1 MVMIIAVMPG
11 PDDVPP
17 SPSAT
22 GDQQGLPEI
31 SPDVVEQEENE
42 QIDDAVPT
50 RGYGKARV
58 VGLGGSAGGLEALQA
73 FFTALPAQS
82 GMVFVVILHLAPD
95 HESHLAEVIARTT
108 SMPVLQVTGR
118 VKVEADHVYVIPPG
132 KQLSM
137 EDGHLI
143 LSELGTRS
151 GKHVAVDMFFR
162 TLADAHG
169 PHAAAIVLSGADGDG
184 ANGIKRIK
192 ERGGLCVA
200 QTPDEAEH
208 DGMPRAAIATGL
220 VDWVLPVAEM
230 PVKLLSYWRAESRLR
245 LPSETGPQPATEST
259 AWEENK
265 SKADA
270 ERAMHDVL
278 TYLRVRSGHD
288 FSYYKRATVVRR
300 VGRRMQVNGIEDM
313 PSYLAFI
320 RTHPAEPAA
329 LLQDLLISVT
339 NFFRDREA
347 FTALEREI
355 PRLFQ
360 GKGPEDTVRVWVAAC
375 ASGEEAYSVA
385 MLLREHADTLS
396 QPPKIQVFATDLDES
411 AIQWAREAEYSEAI
425 AADVSEERLRRFFS
439 KGHGLYKVKRETREI
454 VLFALHDLLKDS
466 PFSKLDLV
474 TCRNLFIYLN
484 AQAQARVLEIFH
496 FALHSEGLL
505 FLGTSESVDEGS
517 GLFGVIDKKR
527 RIYTRRAVARAGM
540 PVFTEP
546 STLSQ
551 MVRERPLERST
562 PGYKALKPVLSNA
575 ARSSAV
581 PAREEDAPDHAAIPW
596 AARHYDFIEDLA
608 PPSII
613 VNAAYEITHLSE
625 HAGSFLQVGGGDP
638 TMNLLRMVHP
648 MLRIELRAA
657 LYQAAQTGSAVETR
671 GIPVEFDR
679 GAKTVTVRV
688 TPARTSPPDCFLV
701 IFREQEAE
709 MGTSSSADVPS
720 IEPESVV
727 QHLEAEIERLKA
739 QLRHII
745 EDSEASKEE
754 HKASTEELQAM
765 NEELRSASEE
775 LETSREELQSINEE
789 LSTVNQELKSKV
801 DELGRSNSD
810 LQNLMASTQIATVF
824 LDRDLTIQRYT
835 PPAVAL
841 FNVIPTDLGR
851 PLSDLTSRLDYS
863 DLAADA
869 ERVLSQ
875 LSPVE
880 VEVSHRDGRHFLART
895 LPYRTGDDRISGVVI
910 TFIDIT
916 RRCQAEEE
924 LRASEARFRAV
935 ADLVPDLLYSTNATG
950 QLLWCNQRWLNYTG
964 QTALQAQG
972 YGWVDSVHP
981 DDRARVRQSF
991 LDAVETGTTF
1001 TAENRLLGVDG
1012 SARWFL
1018 ARAEPFR
1025 DEHGQV
1031 VQWFGAK
1038 TDIEDFKATTAEL
1051 ATSQERLRLILE
1063 NAREFAIFS
1072 TDLERR
1078 ITTWNPGAEQI
1089 IGFTEAEIIGRSGDI
1104 IFTPEDRAQGRPDQE
1119 ASEAL
1124 DRGRAMD
1131 QRWHQRKDGERFWAN
1146 GAFMRMNQA
1155 DGEPV
1160 GFVKIMRDETEAL
1173 QTRQALE
1180 QSRQESVAALRE
1192 AQAARA
1198 EAEAANQTKD
1208 HFLAVLSHELRTPL
1222 MPVTMAVHMLRRDR
1236 TLSKQALDALEMIER
1251 NVAIEAHFI
1260 DDLLDI
1266 TRITRGTLEIVTEP
1280 TNVHQAIQHALEVTA
1295 SEAERKRQ
1303 TVAVELKAKR
1313 HDLVGDATRLQQ
1325 LFWNLLKNASKF
1337 TPEAGEIRITTRNKA
1352 GKIVVDVSDSGVGFE
1367 PDAAARIFHAF
1378 EQASPEVART
1388 FGGLGLGL
1396 AISKAT
1402 ADAHGGTLLAYS
1414 EGPNRGAKFTVELP
1428 LSK

>member
-1 MVMIIAVMPG
+1 MSG
-11 PDDVPP
+11 PANLHPAP
-17 SPSAT
+17 AAAAE
-22 GDQQGLPEI
+22 QHGLPET
-31 SPDVVEQEENE
+31 SPDVVEQEEND

-50 RGYGKARV
+50 RGYGNTRI
-58 VGLGGSAGGLEALQA
+58 VGLGGSAGGLTALQA
-73 FFTALPAQS
+73 FFTALPAQN
-82 GMVFVVILHLAPD
+82 GMVFVVILHLSPD
-95 HESHLAEVIARTT
+95 HESHLAEVIARST
-108 SMPVLQVTGR
+108 SMPVSQVTER
-118 VKVEADHVYVIPPG
+118 VKVEVDHVYVIPPG

-137 EDGHLI
+137 ENGNLI
-143 LSELGTRS
+143 LSEMEPRA
-151 GKHVAVDMFFR
+151 GKHVAVDLFFR

-169 PHAAAIVLSGADGDG
+169 PHAAAIVLSGADSDG
-184 ANGIKRIK
+184 AIGIKRIK

-200 QTPDEAEH
+200 QAPDEAEH

-230 PVKLLSYWRAESRLR
+230 PVKLLGYWRAESRLR
-245 LPSETGPQPATEST
+245 LPSETGPETNAEAS
-259 AWEENK
+259 AWEANK
-265 SKADA
+265 TKADA
-270 ERAMHDVL
+270 EKALHDVL

-300 VGRRMQVNGIEDM
+300 IGRRMQVNGIEDM

-320 RTHPAEPAA
+320 RTHPAEPVA

-339 NFFRDREA
+339 NFFRDRDA
-347 FTALEREI
+347 FTALEREM
-355 PRLFQ
+355 PRLFH

-385 MLLREHADTLS
+385 MLLREHADSLP
-396 QPPKIQVFATDLDES
+396 QPPKLQVFATDLDES

-439 KGHGLYKVKRETREI
+439 KGHGLYKVRRETREI
-454 VLFALHDLLKDS
+454 LLFALHDLLKDS

-484 AQAQARVLEIFH
+484 PQAQARVLEIFH
-496 FALHSEGLL
+496 FALHPEGML
-505 FLGTSESVDEGS
+505 FLGTSESVDEGNGYFS
-517 GLFGVIDKKR
+517 AIDKKR
-527 RIYTRRAVARAGM
+527 RIYTRRAAGRSGM

-546 STLSQ
+546 STLSRI
-551 MVRERPLERST
+551 VRERPLERST
-562 PGYKALKPVLSNA
+562 PGYKALKPAAPGTGSSSPTLSG
-575 ARSSAV
+575 
-581 PAREEDAPDHAAIPW
+581 EEDPASEPVLPW
-596 AARHYDFIEDLA
+596 VVRHYDFIEDLA

-613 VNAAYEITHLSE
+613 VNAAYEIMHLSE

-688 TPARTSPPDCFLV
+688 TPARTSPPDCLLV
-701 IFREQEAE
+701 VFREQEAE
-709 MGTSSSADVPS
+709 GGSGLDNVLPV
-720 IEPESVV
+720 EPESVV
-727 QHLEAEIERLKA
+727 GQLEKEIERLKA
-739 QLRHII
+739 QLRHTI
-745 EDSEASKEE
+745 EESEASKEE

-824 LDRDLTIQRYT
+824 LDRDLSIQRYT
-835 PPAVAL
+835 PPVVAL
-841 FNVIPTDLGR
+841 FNVIPTDVGR
-851 PLSDLTSRLDYS
+851 PLSDLTSRLDYP
-863 DLAADA
+863 DLTPDAAQ
-869 ERVLSQ
+869 VLEQ

-895 LPYRTGDDRISGVVI
+895 LPYRTGEDRISGVVM
-910 TFIDIT
+910 TFVDIT
-916 RRCQAEEE
+916 RRRQAEEE

-935 ADLVPDLLYSTNATG
+935 ADLVPDLLFSTNATG
-950 QLLWCNQRWLNYTG
+950 HLLWCNQRWLQYTG

-972 YGWVDSVHP
+972 HGWLDTIHP
-981 DDRARVRQSF
+981 DDRTRARESF
-991 LDAVETGTTF
+991 LAAIEAGSTF
-1001 TAENRLLGVDG
+1001 LSEHRLLSTDEN
-1012 SARWFL
+1012 ARWFL
-1018 ARAEPFR
+1018 VRAEPLR
-1025 DEHGQV
+1025 DEGGKV
-1031 VQWFGAK
+1031 LEWFGAK
-1038 TDIEDFKATTAEL
+1038 TDIEDFKAATADL
-1051 ATSQERLRLILE
+1051 AASQERLRLILE

-1072 TDLERR
+1072 TDLDRR

-1089 IGFTEAEIIGRSGDI
+1089 IGFTAGEIIGEPADI
-1104 IFTPEDRAQGRPDQE
+1104 VFTPEDRAHGRPEYE

-1146 GAFMRMNQA
+1146 GAFMRMNRA
-1155 DGEPV
+1155 DGQPI

-1173 QTRQALE
+1173 RTREALE
-1180 QSRQESVAALRE
+1180 RSRQELETALRE
-1192 AQAARA
+1192 TEAARA
-1198 EAEAANQTKD
+1198 EAEAASKTKD

-1236 TLSKQALDALEMIER
+1236 TLSQQALDALEMIER
-1251 NVAIEAHFI
+1251 NVQIEAHFI
-1260 DDLLDI
+1260 DDLLDV
-1266 TRITRGTLEIVTEP
+1266 TRITRGTLEFVTEP
-1280 TNVHQAIQHALEVTA
+1280 TDVHQAIRGAVEVTT
-1295 SEAERKRQ
+1295 SDLERKRQ
-1303 TVAVELKAKR
+1303 TLAVELKAKK
-1313 HDLVGDATRLQQ
+1313 HGLIGDATRLQQ

-1337 TPEAGEIRITTRNKA
+1337 TPEAGKIRVTTRNKS
-1352 GKIVVDVSDSGVGFE
+1352 GKIVVEVSDNGVGFE
-1367 PDAAARIFHAF
+1367 PEAVTRIFQAF
-1378 EQASPEVART
+1378 EQASAEVTRE

-1402 ADAHGGTLLAYS
+1402 ADAHGGTLRAHS
-1414 EGPNRGAKFTVELP
+1414 EGPHRGATFTVELP
-1428 LSK
+1428 LSR